1 IWFWWVVPRHQVPP
15 HFTETDF
22 RRLEVQDRIRQTN
35 YQVLTALGLGA
46 TFLTTLFQFVVS
58 SQHWS
63 SEFESKT
70 AQERTA
76 QYVEAVKQI
85 DQGAAPSLGKADP
98 VATRDNSAASVAGI

>member
-1 IWFWWVVPRHQVPP
+1 MIPVILVFSVFLILVVLAVFFWFWWVGPQDQVPP
-15 HFTETDF
+15 HLAEADL

-35 YQVLTALGLGA
+35 YQVLAALGLGA
-46 TFLTTLFQFVVS
+46 TFLTTLFQFLVS

-63 SEFESKT
+63 SEFESKA

-85 DQGAAPSLGKADP
+85 DQGAPS
-98 VATRDNSAASVAGI
+98 